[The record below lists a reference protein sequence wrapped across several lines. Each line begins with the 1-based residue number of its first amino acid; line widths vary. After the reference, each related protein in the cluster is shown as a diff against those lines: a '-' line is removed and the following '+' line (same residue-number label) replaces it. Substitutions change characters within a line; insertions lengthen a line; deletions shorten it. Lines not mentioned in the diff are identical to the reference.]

1 MNDKTVNVSQKTGNE
16 KITVNQPEMTG
27 LTVEQKIKTLT
38 VLQKQGR
45 STPQQDEQLKDL
57 QDSIMDVNRENNP
70 KVGPKEHKEPDDIF
84 KEKDVLKYMYEDWLL
99 AGGNWL
105 WKKTFMAIAGT
116 SDKLI
121 AGLEKKAQKSTAQ
134 AKKQK
139 DNTTT
144 RYAANVDK
152 MLANLAKMDKASAD
166 AGLNAFTAKM
176 NRYANGTESEDEKK
190 TTYGQ
195 IMADLSPAKRKEAC
209 TAMVH
214 MSANANENIQVL
226 KTLSGMLARTQLIE
240 AGLKDRSKLN
250 ADPQYFKTVRDRNAL
265 MMAQYID
272 KAVAEGKDP
281 AAAFKELHDNIQA
294 ASAQTDKSLSK
305 GQYIEN
311 GEKPKDNPKLETVN
325 KALGIGNQTQPPAN
339 DRPMGM
345 VEALVRHQG
354 ISSMLSNYEQSI
366 ANREFQNMSAAEANR
381 ERRLLFAQR
390 LAQMQ
395 ALTPKTHL
403 HQSENANNNGNTPQ
417 PNNNFWQQYVNN
429 QRSNG

>member
-1 MNDKTVNVSQKTGNE
+1 MKDKTVNVSQNRGND
-16 KITVNQPEMTG
+16 KITLNQPDMTG
-27 LTVEQKIKTLT
+27 MTVEQKIKTLT

-45 STPQQDEQLKDL
+45 TTQQQDEQLKDL

-70 KVGPKEHKEPDDIF
+70 KVNAKERKEPDDIF

-105 WKKTFMAIAGT
+105 WKKSFMAIAGT

-121 AGLEKKAQKSTAQ
+121 AGLEKKAQKSAAD

-152 MLANLAKMDKASAD
+152 MLANLAKMDKAAGT
-166 AGLNAFTAKM
+166 AGLAAFTAKM
-176 NRYANGTESEDEKK
+176 NRYANGTESEDEKN

-195 IMADLSPAKRKEAC
+195 IMAGLSPEKRKEAC
-209 TAMVH
+209 SAMVG
-214 MSANANENIQVL
+214 MGANANENIQVI
-226 KTLSGMLARTQLIE
+226 KTMAGILARTQLIE
-240 AGLKDRSKLN
+240 AGLQDCSKLN
-250 ADPQYFKTVRDRNAL
+250 ADPQYFKAIRDRNAL
-265 MMAQYID
+265 MMAQHID
-272 KAVAEGKDP
+272 RAVAEGQDP
-281 AAAFKELHDNIQA
+281 VAVFKELHDNILA

-305 GQYIEN
+305 GKYVEN
-311 GEKPKDNPKLETVN
+311 GEKPKANPKLEAVN
-325 KALGIGNQTQPPAN
+325 NALGIEGQTQPPAN

-354 ISSMLSNYEQSI
+354 ISNIISIHEQDL
-366 ANREFQNMSAAEANR
+366 ANREFQNMNAAEANR
-381 ERRLLFAQR
+381 ERRMLFAQR

-403 HQSENANNNGNTPQ
+403 HQTENANNNGNAQQ
-417 PNNNFWQQYVNN
+417 PNNNFWQQYVNS